1 LKKGSILHVA
11 DLYVDNG
18 EQITLIED
26 RLSDVIDEDERSERN
41 GDNKSKI
48 YVLLRIMYI
57 KGSR

>member
-1 LKKGSILHVA
+1 M
-11 DLYVDNG
+11 DNG